1 VEVEVC
7 MHLETASGQAHVD
20 PTTGVIGVWSEILD
34 PRQFRKELADGRR
47 VHVSQGGSCPRR
59 KTIRVFHRPLEHLLR
74 MVVAKPLLDVAIAE
88 LIGYLLRDPGR
99 EEVRQDN
106 VGERLTATVP
116 IV

>member
-1 VEVEVC
+1 
-7 MHLETASGQAHVD
+7 
-20 PTTGVIGVWSEILD
+20 
-34 PRQFRKELADGRR
+34 
-47 VHVSQGGSCPRR
+47 
-59 KTIRVFHRPLEHLLR
+59 